1 MFGATPPPSRWPC
14 RRAGLP
20 GLQLIS
26 TRNGIAWELD
36 LPGKNSA
43 VFERLGVAV
52 DACLRRVWRMG
63 SALVRRRHAGHMFC
77 IGKRIDGPA
86 KRDELLRAFI
96 LLGRILSMPMRRGL
110 QLDIEHCQ
118 YDTDPRV
125 RSMKVRRRV
134 CGVIPSCCAGLYGN
148 KTASVRATLNTVGDF
163 V

>member
-1 MFGATPPPSRWPC
+1 MFGERPPPSPWPC

-20 GLQLIS
+20 GLQPIS
-26 TRNGIAWELD
+26 TRNEIAQELE

-77 IGKRIDGPA
+77 MGKRIDGPA

-96 LLGRILSMPMRRGL
+96 LLGWILSMPMRRGL

-118 YDTDPRV
+118 HNADPLV
-125 RSMKVRRRV
+125 RSMKVRWWV
-134 CGVIPSCCAGLYGN
+134 CGANSPLMRG
-148 KTASVRATLNTVGDF
+148 TLRK
-163 V
+163 